1 MDELYEGPYC
11 VLSAVDNRQDKRVMY
26 EVLDHD
32 ATHEDIEAFLGR
44 LKAAL
49 DDRYLTLKG
58 IPTDGS
64 PLYPEPSRKVF
75 GDVPHPLCT
84 FHVIKDLTK
93 GILKAVAKGRER
105 LAQTKP

>member
-49 DDRYLTLKG
+49 EDRHLTLKG
-58 IPTDGS
+58 ITTDGS
-64 PLYPEPSRKVF
+64 SLYPKVLRK
-75 GDVPHPLCT
+75 L
-84 FHVIKDLTK
+84 
-93 GILKAVAKGRER
+93 
-105 LAQTKP
+105 